1 MARAKILGVPL
12 LVAML
17 VGAACCGSCSKS
29 EPPGIPAP
37 AAPAMPQDWKLI
49 NNFELSR
56 DKISGFEYKLEGKIK
71 SVRSTVYEVNGRHVQ
86 LNTIEP
92 QDGVEADKMYRI
104 LANKKAPYSFYRK
117 GDLLYEFYAG
127 QEAVEEVKKGRAA
140 LGP

>member
-1 MARAKILGVPL
+1 MVLAKPLRALS
-12 LVAML
+12 LVAIL
-17 VGAACCGSCSKS
+17 VGAGSAGACSRN

-37 AAPAMPQDWKLI
+37 PAPAMPQDWKLL
-49 NNFELSR
+49 NDSELPR

-71 SVRSTVYEVNGRHVQ
+71 SVRTTLYEVNGRHVQ

-92 QDGVEADKMYRI
+92 QDSVEADKMYRI
-104 LANKKAPYSFYRK
+104 LANKKAPYSYLRK

-127 QEAVEEVKKGRAA
+127 QDAVEEVKKGRAA